1 MLNKKIQLYT
11 IYCTPVWT
19 NIYSVSNFIFYGH
32 TLFYINIFLRLDE
45 YTPLLVN
52 PFQINWCSLL
62 INPACSGTI
71 DDRQHVISHVLL
83 FYWGTCELLSPNYIL
98 LSTYRIL
105 LSIPLNTTYY
115 HTIFFICRIY
125 YYTIYSFQL
134 YTTYTPFNILYTH
147 CSKIYFFL
155 ESMIYSFP
163 NNILYIV
170 LQKILY
176 SVFQITYILFSK
188 LCNSAYSNQKYTTVS
203 KKKEKR
209 SVQEIPKKV
218 QEIFGPARTPHQ
230 NILSFHGDAFSRPRK

>member
-1 MLNKKIQLYT
+1 MPLEVYIKWTLHKPLEVYIYPNIYFFQT
-11 IYCTPVWT
+11 IYTPQ
-19 NIYSVSNFIFYGH
+19 
-32 TLFYINIFLRLDE
+32 YIP
-45 YTPLLVN
+45 YTPLN
-52 PFQINWCSLL
+52 S
-62 INPACSGTI
+62 
-71 DDRQHVISHVLL
+71 
-83 FYWGTCELLSPNYIL
+83 IL
-98 LSTYRIL
+98 CTPY
-105 LSIPLNTTYY
+105 YY
-115 HTIFFICRIY
+115 H
-125 YYTIYSFQL
+125 TIYSFQL

-230 NILSFHGDAFSRPRK
+230 NILSLHGDAFSRPRK